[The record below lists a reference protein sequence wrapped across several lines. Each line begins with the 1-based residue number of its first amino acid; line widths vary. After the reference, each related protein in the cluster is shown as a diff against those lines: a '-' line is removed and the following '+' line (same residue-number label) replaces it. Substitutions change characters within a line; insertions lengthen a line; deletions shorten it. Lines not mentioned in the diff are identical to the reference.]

1 MHVATGSKEP
11 NGNFW
16 LMTDIRAIIHQG
28 EQPWYIV
35 GVIRA
40 FVYSHPEPSRKVKW
54 WALQY
59 RHPLAATSLRMKANR
74 EERPLHSRIAEGL
87 HRGEKGEG
95 KEEEDWGRER
105 GRAENCEGTG
115 WPSIRA
121 HVLNFRFVYRV
132 SPTVPDLR
140 GFVAFRNLHV
150 LHDYFYRETK
160 NDNDLLVNFIP
171 EEWDMNWHSC
181 DI

>member
-1 MHVATGSKEP
+1 
-11 NGNFW
+11 
-16 LMTDIRAIIHQG
+16 MTHDGYTRDNSRRGTA
-28 EQPWYIV
+28 
-35 GVIRA
+35 VIYRRC
-40 FVYSHPEPSRKVKW
+40 HPCVRVFAPSRKVKW

-59 RHPLAATSLRMKANR
+59 RHPLTATSLRMKANR

-87 HRGEKGEG
+87 HRGEKEG
-95 KEEEDWGRER
+95 RRKGRGRLRRERER
-105 GRAENCEGTG
+105 GREEKCEGTG

-132 SPTVPDLR
+132 SPTVLDLR

-150 LHDYFYRETK
+150 LHDYFYHETK

-171 EEWDMNWHSC
+171 EECDMSWHSY